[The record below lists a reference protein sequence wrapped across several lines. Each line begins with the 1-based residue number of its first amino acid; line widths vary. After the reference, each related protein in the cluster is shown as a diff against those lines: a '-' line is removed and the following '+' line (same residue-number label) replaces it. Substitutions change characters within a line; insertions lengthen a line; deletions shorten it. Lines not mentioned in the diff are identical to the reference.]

1 MNKDSS
7 DALQTVDFPALRSQ
21 ALRDLILEDTYATLR
36 VVASTTDHF
45 DDVVLRRMV
54 SHLHTISNSRKLIIQ
69 DGKSLVKKETMQ
81 VQHVVLIIVKLSE
94 YLQRSL
100 SLRLLMPLLHLDEF
114 HVVFDHLPMVALSL

>member
-36 VVASTTDHF
+36 VVASTTDHL

-100 SLRLLMPLLHLDEF
+100 SLRLLMPFLHLDEF
-114 HVVFDHLPMVALSL
+114 HVVFDHLPMVTLSL